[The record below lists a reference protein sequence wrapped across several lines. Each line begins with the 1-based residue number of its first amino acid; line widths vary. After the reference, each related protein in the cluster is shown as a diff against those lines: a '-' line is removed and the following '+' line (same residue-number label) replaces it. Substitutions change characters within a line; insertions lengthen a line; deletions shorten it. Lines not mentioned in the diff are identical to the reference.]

1 MKKLILISVLLFS
14 FNGWAEEEVVNQVSS
29 GCVDGNCS
37 NGKGTYIWSNGDS
50 YTGEWKD
57 NLMHGKGV
65 STWSDGSKYSGEY
78 RNHKRHGKGD
88 FAYGNGDHYIGDF
101 INDMRNGQGT
111 YTWADGRVR
120 EGMWRDSVFVE
131 KNNDKQKIQTIR
143 AGVYV
148 YKGNDIEECKAAS
161 WYMANG
167 NVADYQESL
176 KVCNRLSRKKKN
188 NDKQNIQTIRA
199 GVYVYKGNDYEECK
213 AASWY
218 MANGNEADY
227 QESLKVCNRLSK
239 KKKNTFGDMLIEA
252 VAEGLVDGLVEKAI
266 GCDEDVRVRHRTRSH
281 PLGERNETIVYKED
295 C

>member
-167 NVADYQESL
+167 N
-176 KVCNRLSRKKKN
+176 
-188 NDKQNIQTIRA
+188 
-199 GVYVYKGNDYEECK
+199 
-213 AASWY
+213 
-218 MANGNEADY
+218 EADY